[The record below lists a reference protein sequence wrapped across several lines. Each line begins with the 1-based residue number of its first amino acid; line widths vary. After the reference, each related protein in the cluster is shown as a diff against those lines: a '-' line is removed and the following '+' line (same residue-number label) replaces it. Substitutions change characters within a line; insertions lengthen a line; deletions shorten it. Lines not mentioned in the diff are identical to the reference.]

1 MSTMVAGAPGGKQMI
16 ETREPAYPDRVVG
29 RFEMLGEAG
38 LEASIE
44 AAARAQRAWALN
56 VSGRASGLL
65 RWAAAIEAEGASLA
79 DLVAREVGKPI
90 TEARGEVARTVAIL
104 RYYSQVAF
112 DPVAEQYPS
121 PDGRSRLLAERVP
134 LGVVALICPWNFPLA
149 IPAWK
154 MGPALATGNAAI
166 LKPSAAGLATATRL
180 VELARPFLP
189 EGVLQLAPLGAGLV
203 GRLVEDARIAGV
215 SFTGSAEVGRRIIAA
230 GAARG
235 IPIQAEMGGQNAS
248 VVLADADI
256 DAAVT
261 AIAGAAM
268 GYAGQKCT
276 ATSRVVVVRSVA
288 DRFIPLFVDRVAALE
303 VGDPSNETTVVGPLI
318 SSAARDGVR
327 ISVDAALGRGGRLLT
342 GNRSPEL
349 PGWFYAPPLV
359 ALNDP
364 GDPFAQ
370 EETFGPAASVLVASD
385 SDDAVRIANGTP
397 YGLSAAV
404 FGTDVERATAIAL
417 RLEAG
422 LLRVNASTTG
432 VDYYAPFG
440 GEKASS
446 YGPREQGRAAVEF
459 YTRSRTI
466 LVSPA

>member
-1 MSTMVAGAPGGKQMI
+1 MI
-16 ETREPAYPDRVVG
+16 ETREPAHPDRVVG
-29 RFEMLGEAG
+29 RFELLDEAG

-44 AAARAQRAWALN
+44 TAARAQRAWALDAPA
-56 VSGRASGLL
+56 RATALL
-65 RWAAAIEAEGASLA
+65 LWAAAIEADAAGLA

-90 TEARGEVARTVAIL
+90 AEARGEVARTVAIL

-121 PDGRSRLLAERVP
+121 PDGRSRLFAERVP

-166 LKPSAAGLATATRL
+166 LKPSGAGLATATRL
-180 VELARPFLP
+180 VELSRPFLL
-189 EGVLQLAPLGAGLV
+189 EGVLRLAPLGAGLA
-203 GRLVEDARIAGV
+203 GRLVEDARITGV
-215 SFTGSAEVGRRIIAA
+215 SFTGSAEVGRRIIVAA
-230 GAARG
+230 AARG

-256 DAAVT
+256 DSAVA

-276 ATSRVVVVRSVA
+276 ATSRVVVERSVA
-288 DRFIPLFVDRVAALE
+288 DRFISLFVDRVCALE
-303 VGDPSNETTVVGPLI
+303 VGDPSDETTVVGPLI
-318 SSAARDGVR
+318 SSAAREGVR
-327 ISVDAALGRGGRLLT
+327 ASVDAALGRGGRLLT

-349 PGWFYAPPLV
+349 PGWFYAPTLI
-359 ALNDP
+359 ALDDP

-370 EETFGPAASVLVASD
+370 EETFGPAASVLVAAD
-385 SDDAVRIANGTP
+385 PDDAVRIANGTP

-404 FGTDVERATAIAL
+404 FGADVERATAIAR

-459 YTRSRTI
+459 YTRSRTV

>member
-1 MSTMVAGAPGGKQMI
+1 MSKMVAGAPGGKQMI

-29 RFEMLGEAG
+29 RFELLGEAG

-44 AAARAQRAWALN
+44 AAARAQRTWALN
-56 VSGRASGLL
+56 APGRATGLL

-90 TEARGEVARTVAIL
+90 AEARGEVARTLAIL

-189 EGVLQLAPLGAGLV
+189 EGVLQLAPLGAGLA

-235 IPIQAEMGGQNAS
+235 IPVQAEMGGQNAS

-261 AIAGAAM
+261 TIAGAAM

-276 ATSRVVVVRSVA
+276 ATSRVVVERNVA

-327 ISVDAALGRGGRLLT
+327 TSVDAALGRGGRLLT

-349 PGWFYAPPLV
+349 PGWFYAPTLV
-359 ALNDP
+359 ALDDP

-385 SDDAVRIANGTP
+385 PDDAVRIANGTP

-404 FGTDVERATAIAL
+404 FGTDVERATAIAR

>member
-1 MSTMVAGAPGGKQMI
+1 MSKMVAGAPGGKQMI
-16 ETREPAYPDRVVG
+16 ETREPAHPDRVVG
-29 RFEMLGEAG
+29 RFELLGAAA

-44 AAARAQRAWALN
+44 AAVRAQRAWALDAP
-56 VSGRASGLL
+56 GRATGLL
-65 RWAAAIEAEGASLA
+65 LWAAAIEAEGASLA
-79 DLVAREVGKPI
+79 DLVVREVGKPI
-90 TEARGEVARTVAIL
+90 AEARGEVARTVAIL

-121 PDGRSRLLAERVP
+121 PDRRSRLLAERVP

-180 VELARPFLP
+180 VELARSFLP
-189 EGVLQLAPLGAGLV
+189 EGVLQLAPLGAGLA

-230 GAARG
+230 SAARG
-235 IPIQAEMGGQNAS
+235 VPVQAEMGGQNAS
-248 VVLADADI
+248 IVLADADI
-256 DAAVT
+256 DSAVT
-261 AIAGAAM
+261 TIAGAAM
-268 GYAGQKCT
+268 AYAGQKCT
-276 ATSRVVVVRSVA
+276 ATSRVVVERSIA

-303 VGDPSNETTVVGPLI
+303 IGDPSIETTVVGPLI
-318 SSAARDGVR
+318 SSAARDSVR
-327 ISVDAALGRGGRLLT
+327 ASVDAALGRGGRLLT
-342 GNRSPEL
+342 GDRSSEL
-349 PGWFYAPPLV
+349 PGWFYAPTLV
-359 ALNDP
+359 ALDDP

-385 SDDAVRIANGTP
+385 PDDAVRIANGTP

-404 FGTDVERATAIAL
+404 FGADLERATAIAR

-422 LLRVNASTTG
+422 LLRVNASTSG

-440 GEKASS
+440 GQKASS

-459 YTRSRTI
+459 YTRSRTV

>member
-1 MSTMVAGAPGGKQMI
+1 MSKMVAGAPGAKQVI
-16 ETREPAYPDRVVG
+16 ETREPAHPERVVG
-29 RFEMLGEAG
+29 RFELLDEAA
-38 LEASIE
+38 LAASIE
-44 AAARAQRAWALN
+44 AAVRAQRAWALDAP
-56 VSGRASGLL
+56 GRATGLL
-65 RWAAAIEAEGASLA
+65 RWAAAIEAEAADLA
-79 DLVAREVGKPI
+79 DLVTREVGKPI
-90 TEARGEVARTVAIL
+90 AEAHGEVARMVAIL

-121 PDGRSRLLAERVP
+121 PDRRSQLLAERVP

-154 MGPALATGNAAI
+154 MGPALATGDAAI
-166 LKPSAAGLATATRL
+166 LKPSAAGRATATRF
-180 VELARPFLP
+180 VELARSFLP
-189 EGVLQLAPLGAGLV
+189 EGVLQLAPVGAGLA

-230 GAARG
+230 SAARG
-235 IPIQAEMGGQNAS
+235 VPVQAVMGGQNAS
-248 VVLADADI
+248 IVLADADI
-256 DAAVT
+256 DSAAT
-261 AIAGAAM
+261 TIAGAAM
-268 GYAGQKCT
+268 GYAGQRCT
-276 ATSRVVVVRSVA
+276 ATSRVVVERSIA
-288 DRFIPLFVDRVAALE
+288 DRFIPLFVDRVAALA
-303 VGDPSNETTVVGPLI
+303 VGDPSIETTVVGPLI

-327 ISVDAALGRGGRLLT
+327 ASVDAALGRGGRLLT
-342 GNRSPEL
+342 GNRSSEL
-349 PGWFYAPPLV
+349 PGWFYAPTLV
-359 ALNDP
+359 ALDDP

-385 SDDAVRIANGTP
+385 PDDAVRIANGTP

-404 FGTDVERATAIAL
+404 FGADLERATAIVR